1 MTFDESSKGS
11 SFWETCSQNKVVNTR
26 DLEDRRLYW
35 HLECLARP
43 LPKGEVSFFVY
54 SAMNRRK
61 VNLNS
66 DENHP

>member
-43 LPKGEVSFFVY
+43 LPKGEVSLFCI
-54 SAMNRRK
+54 
-61 VNLNS
+61 LG
-66 DENHP
+66 DEQEKSKSEQR